1 MAGQNTPLAK
11 FQAGTIQAAIWKN
24 NLIVKGKS
32 VPVLKVT
39 VQRRYKAEDGWK
51 SSNSLNRN
59 EVFLAIHVLRQAVTK
74 MIEMQK
80 DESDGN
86 DNVEE
91 EVVV

>member
-1 MAGQNTPLAK
+1 
-11 FQAGTIQAAIWKN
+11 
-24 NLIVKGKS
+24 
-32 VPVLKVT
+32 
-39 VQRRYKAEDGWK
+39 
-51 SSNSLNRN
+51 
-59 EVFLAIHVLRQAVTK
+59 LAIHVLRQAVTK